1 MRGTRAILLVASEP
15 WGQTLAEP
23 WRRRQGGRGHG
34 VRTRGPA
41 LAASRRHHFDV
52 AVVDLLIRGGGFE
65 LARQLSRRVGCLYL
79 SVGARLVGQEIL
91 ELALGFPVVR
101 KADVLKIGGRSGPR
115 GPS

>member
-1 MRGTRAILLVASEP
+1 MRGRRAILLVESDPSGE
-15 WGQTLAEP
+15 TLAEAL
-23 WRRRQGGRGHG
+23 RRRKGDRVH
-34 VRTRGPA
+34 VARTRAQA
-41 LAASRRHHFDV
+41 LAAVRREHFDV

-101 KADVLKIGGRSGPR
+101 KAEVLRLGR
-115 GPS
+115 